1 MTKPAHNPKYDGL
14 YVYAPLVSAL
24 RPGDILLT
32 HNVEG
37 GDLKGKAL
45 SQTILAASGGSF
57 DHALICTA
65 PPTFVEAVDIGVCT
79 LSLQRCFTHS
89 LPTVRVLRYADPAV
103 AAHAA
108 QRAQLQVGRTYS
120 KRKAA
125 ASVFSETIIDEI
137 KHKGIFCSALVAQA
151 FTDAGAPEFAA
162 TKVSKTTPA
171 TLEKM
176 ACLIDVTD
184 QVFRKILSP
193 PNIEAMS
200 ALDGA
205 RAETPSVRQT
215 FITMAYAATLV
226 PAADAI
232 VEAFPEAELEPA
244 DTFFDAMQFVVRAMD
259 ARGKIPEPR
268 RADFDAHVAILD
280 DMAALCV
287 SSGELLAVQDA
298 LAEIETAE
306 MQRDLA
312 ESFKLKPDIDLVA
325 TREVAHTT
333 IGQIEGRQT
342 AIDELTAWSAG
353 RSKALTAWAKL
364 QAPTIVSLKA
374 RLATCREILG
384 RLDPGG
390 APIP

>member
-1 MTKPAHNPKYDGL
+1 MTKPAHSSKYDGL

-32 HNVEG
+32 RNAEG

-45 SQTILAASGGSF
+45 SKTILAASGGSF

-89 LPTVRVLRYADPAV
+89 MQTVRVLRYADPAA

-125 ASVFSETIIDEI
+125 ASVFPEAMVDEI

-162 TKVSKTTPA
+162 TNVSKTTPA

-193 PNIEAMS
+193 PNIESMS

-205 RAETPSVRQT
+205 RAETPSIRQT

-226 PAADAI
+226 PSADAI
-232 VEAFPEAELEPA
+232 LEAFPEAELESA
-244 DTFFDAMQFVVRAMD
+244 HTFYDAMQFIVRAMD

-268 RADFDAHVAILD
+268 RADFDAQVAILD

-287 SSGELLAVQDA
+287 SSGELMAVQDE
-298 LAEIETAE
+298 LAQHETVE

-325 TREVAHTT
+325 TRAVAHTT
-333 IGQIEGRQT
+333 IAQIAERQT
-342 AIDELTAWSAG
+342 AIDNLTAWSAG
-353 RSKALTAWAKL
+353 RSKAMAAWAEV
-364 QAPTIVSLKA
+364 QAPTIAFQKA
-374 RLATCREILG
+374 RLATCREIVG

>member
-1 MTKPAHNPKYDGL
+1 MTKPAHNPRYDGL
-14 YVYAPLVSAL
+14 FVYAPLVSAL

-32 HNVEG
+32 RNAEG

-45 SQTILAASGGSF
+45 SKTIMAASGGSF
-57 DHALICTA
+57 DHALICTV

-79 LSLQRCFTHS
+79 LSVQRCFTHS
-89 LPTVRVLRYADPAV
+89 LQAVRVLRYADPTV
-103 AAHAA
+103 ALHAA
-108 QRAQLQVGRTYS
+108 QLAQLQVGRTYS

-125 ASVFSETIIDEI
+125 ASVFPETMIDEI
-137 KHKGIFCSALVAQA
+137 KHNGIFCSALVAQA
-151 FTDAGAPEFAA
+151 FAEAGAPEFAA

-176 ACLIDVTD
+176 GCLIDVTD
-184 QVFRKILSP
+184 QLFRKILSP

-232 VEAFPEAELEPA
+232 VEVFPEAGLVPPN
-244 DTFFDAMQFVVRAMD
+244 TFYDALQFIVRAMD
-259 ARGKIPEPR
+259 ARGKVPELR
-268 RADFDAHVAILD
+268 RADFDAQVAILD
-280 DMAALCV
+280 DKAAQCV
-287 SSGELLAVQDA
+287 SNGELLAVQDA
-298 LAEIETAE
+298 LAQHEAAE
-306 MQRDLA
+306 MQRNLA
-312 ESFKLKPDIDLVA
+312 ESFKHEPDIDLVA
-325 TREVAHTT
+325 TREIAHTT
-333 IGQIEGRQT
+333 IGQIERRQT
-342 AIDELTAWSAG
+342 AIDELTAWSAL
-353 RSKALTAWAKL
+353 RSKAMTAWAEL

-384 RLDPGG
+384 RLEPGG